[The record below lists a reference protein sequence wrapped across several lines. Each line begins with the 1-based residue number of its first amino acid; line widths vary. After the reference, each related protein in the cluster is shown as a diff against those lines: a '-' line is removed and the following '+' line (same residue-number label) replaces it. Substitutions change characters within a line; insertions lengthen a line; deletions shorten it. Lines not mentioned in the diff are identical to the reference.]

1 MFEVIEDALDGNGMD
16 HDWKDYLGAGISG
29 AFGGLGGNFIQQ
41 IVFTIAGGMIDA
53 WLSGD
58 LEQNGFGNSLVSI
71 ALSSVISSQVGKI
84 TNKLASN
91 LKATSLKKLKHNI
104 ANKQL
109 KTIGLNIKIGSKIVK
124 EDKALSSIIRKESN
138 WIGNIFSKNIG
149 SSVSGSVISISY
161 RQIINY
167 FGINF

>member
-1 MFEVIEDALDGNGMD
+1 M
-16 HDWKDYLGAGISG
+16 
-29 AFGGLGGNFIQQ
+29 
-41 IVFTIAGGMIDA
+41 
-53 WLSGD
+53 
-58 LEQNGFGNSLVSI
+58 
-71 ALSSVISSQVGKI
+71 
-84 TNKLASN
+84 
-91 LKATSLKKLKHNI
+91 
-104 ANKQL
+104 

>member
-1 MFEVIEDALDGNGMD
+1 M
-16 HDWKDYLGAGISG
+16 
-29 AFGGLGGNFIQQ
+29 
-41 IVFTIAGGMIDA
+41 
-53 WLSGD
+53 
-58 LEQNGFGNSLVSI
+58 
-71 ALSSVISSQVGKI
+71 
-84 TNKLASN
+84 
-91 LKATSLKKLKHNI
+91 
-104 ANKQL
+104 

-161 RQIINY
+161 GQIINY